1 MTVANGIAVQAA
13 SGAIRSELQQVADA
27 ALRNWPPT

>member
-1 MTVANGIAVQAA
+1 MMIANGMAVQATG
-13 SGAIRSELQQVADA
+13 GAAPEDLQRVADA